1 MPLPLLFCSAQRILL
16 SALIAPVFVAFATTA
31 HAETPWRPFSA
42 DSPWNQRITADAPTD
57 RDSAA
62 LIEEFASRGA
72 LFINIKDWSIP
83 VYFIDADRTPKHDVG
98 DLRPG
103 VYGAGFSFPRQIPIP
118 TGALASPPTTGD
130 SDQHLCIVDKNKNLE
145 WGLWW
150 ARQDEAGRWWTG
162 LGAVTD
168 LSGTGVAPPWFA
180 AEREFDA
187 HRARASGFPL
197 IAGLILRDEIAAGR
211 IEHALVFA
219 YDRCRSAF
227 FIPPASTAQVTRP
240 EIRNASGIPMG
251 GRIQLDPAWDVEH
264 SGLSRSGR
272 IIARALQEYGAYCGD
287 FAGAN
292 VLYAEN
298 SPEAV
303 AAWSGVLD
311 QEELARVFTPEMI
324 RRHFRVIA
332 MGNVLPGQNL
342 EVPGPYVLTFTVEG
356 TPAPAEIDHL
366 TRTITVPRPKVRPHA
381 ARVNWSVHPRDTRVH
396 VQPEAATA
404 TDATVDLTD
413 TTRLILTAPD
423 GQTATWTVVGREPNQ
438 ANAARAP
445 RRFFAES
452 SFWNQPLPANPEID
466 PRTPGWIKL
475 LESEPTG
482 ENFLVNSKQWTI
494 PVYEVDRATPV
505 HEVGLLAISPEEK
518 IRWHTSRATFG
529 HGPGFDYVPI
539 PPQATPDPKADSH
552 LAVVDWERNLVWDMW
567 ALSRNPDGTWKS
579 ATGMVYAADGSGV
592 FSTAHLGVQDGESV
606 HFHGP
611 SRAAGVPAVA
621 GLIRYDEVEAGE
633 IRHKI
638 AAASR
643 FCAYKE
649 FVFPAAWTDGFTE
662 GGIPEGTVIQLD
674 PTLDLNPFQL
684 TREERIVCVALQRYG
699 MVLVDIA
706 QGQPVYAEGLWGH
719 PGKSWDGKLD
729 HGAGGLSRIPYRH
742 FRMLKAGPVTR
753 QGDGR
758 SKFAPVWEN
767 P

>member
-1 MPLPLLFCSAQRILL
+1 MSAPGCRFVFFGTILT
-16 SALIAPVFVAFATTA
+16 FAFLATA
-31 HAETPWRPFSA
+31 GAAEAPWRPFA
-42 DSPWNQRITADAPTD
+42 PDSPWNQPIAPDAPTD
-57 RDSAA
+57 RDSAR
-62 LIEEFASRGA
+62 LIDELASRGP

-83 VYFIDADRTPKHDVG
+83 VYFVDADSTPKHEVG

-103 VYGAGFSFPRQIPIP
+103 VYGAGFEFPRQIPIP
-118 TGALASPPTTGD
+118 AGAQASPPTVGD
-130 SDQHLCIVDKNKNLE
+130 SDQHLAIIDRHKNLE
-145 WGLWW
+145 WGMWW
-150 ARQDEAGRWWTG
+150 ARQDEHGRWWTG

-168 LSGTGVAPPWFA
+168 LSISGVAPPWFA
-180 AEREFDA
+180 SAREFDS

-197 IAGLILRDEIAAGR
+197 IAGLILREEIAAGE
-211 IEHALVFA
+211 IQDALVFA
-219 YDRCRSAF
+219 YDRCRSGF

-240 EIRNASGIPMG
+240 EIQNASGIPMG
-251 GRIQLDPAWDVEH
+251 GRIQLDPAWDVEK
-264 SGLSRSGR
+264 SGLSRNGK
-272 IIARALQEYGAYCGD
+272 IIARALQRYGAYCGD

-303 AAWSGVLD
+303 AAWRGVLD

-324 RRHFRVIA
+324 HHHFRVLDLGQI
-332 MGNVLPGQNL
+332 LPGQNL
-342 EVPGPYVLTFTVEG
+342 EVPGPYVLSFLARD
-356 TPAPAEIDHL
+356 TPAHAVIDHL
-366 TRTITVPRPKVRPHA
+366 TRTITVPRPVDRRA
-381 ARVNWSVHPRDTRVH
+381 AKSVTATWTTHPRDARVT
-396 VQPEAATA
+396 VNGQPAPEPSTI
-404 TDATVDLTD
+404 DLTD
-413 TTRLILTAPD
+413 TTRLTLTAPD
-423 GQTATWTVVGREPNQ
+423 GRSSTWTIVGRE
-438 ANAARAP
+438 ANSEAARQMP
-445 RRFFAES
+445 RRFFADD
-452 SFWNQPLPANPEID
+452 SFWNQPIPADAAID
-466 PRTPGWIKL
+466 PRTARWIRL

-482 ENFLVNSKQWTI
+482 ANFLVNSKQWTI
-494 PVYEVDRATPV
+494 PVYEVDRFTPV
-505 HEVGLLAISPEEK
+505 HHVGLLAITPEEK
-518 IRWHTSRATFG
+518 IRWHTDRATFG

-539 PPQATPDPKADSH
+539 PPAASPDPKADSH

-567 ALSRNPDGTWKS
+567 ALSRNPDGSWKS
-579 ATGMVYAADGSGV
+579 ATGMVYAADGPGV
-592 FSTAHLGVQDGESV
+592 FSTEQLGVRDGESV

-621 GLIRYDEVEAGE
+621 GLIRYDEVAGGE

-674 PTLDLNPFQL
+674 PALDLSPFKL
-684 TREERIVCVALQRYG
+684 TGEERIVCIALQRYG

-706 QGQPVYAEGLWGH
+706 QGQPIYAEGLWGH

-729 HGAGGLSRIPYRH
+729 HGGGGISKIPYRH
-742 FRMLKAGPVTR
+742 FRMLQAGPATR